1 MATGNIARNDI
12 TGKAIKSN
20 PQTKAYADGWDR
32 IYTKKPATEWL
43 EEENIQM
50 IDPDGWREDDGVTLD
65 TPIKYSEFQRRLN
78 LSTIINKNL

>member
-12 TGKAIKSN
+12 TGKVIKTD
-20 PQTKAYADGWDR
+20 PLTRAYSDGWDR
-32 IYTKKPATEWL
+32 IYAKKPATEWL
-43 EEENIQM
+43 KEDSIQM

-78 LSTIINKNL
+78 LSTIIN